1 MVGKTC
7 IQRHLCNSRQRIAG
21 HGHDSIFGLQ
31 SSDAQVG
38 VQQIQ
43 ITRQFGIPNDGEDAA
58 MVKQN
63 YRGPDWEATACFFL
77 SPCFFCFFISGV
89 RVGDANGQG
98 VSGGGR
104 FGCAFAKQVQIKLMK
119 LIATVA
125 LQGRLASGC
134 PGFGQHAAPLKQN
147 GPYPACGEKVT
158 GHDPQRELVALDF
171 IVKRNL
177 FFLSNRIGWAFG
189 FFWWPASFF
198 FGGGSGYTPGM
209 PEGNCPGQQWG
220 GSAARTWWTPS
231 MGQA

>member
-1 MVGKTC
+1 M
-7 IQRHLCNSRQRIAG
+7 
-21 HGHDSIFGLQ
+21 
-31 SSDAQVG
+31 
-38 VQQIQ
+38 
-43 ITRQFGIPNDGEDAA
+43 
-58 MVKQN
+58 
-63 YRGPDWEATACFFL
+63 FF
-77 SPCFFCFFISGV
+77 FFCPRVFFVFFISGV

-104 FGCAFAKQVQIKLMK
+104 FGWAFAKQVRIKLMK

-177 FFLSNRIGWAFG
+177 FFF
-189 FFWWPASFF
+189 
-198 FGGGSGYTPGM
+198 
-209 PEGNCPGQQWG
+209 
-220 GSAARTWWTPS
+220 
-231 MGQA
+231 